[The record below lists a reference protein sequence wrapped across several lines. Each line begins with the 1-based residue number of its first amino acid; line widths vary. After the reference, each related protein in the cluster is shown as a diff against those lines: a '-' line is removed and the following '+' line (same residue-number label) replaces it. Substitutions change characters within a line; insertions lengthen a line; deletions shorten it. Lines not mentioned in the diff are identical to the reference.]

1 MVRGKAP
8 REAPVP
14 VPGESVCDGSR
25 MTSRGSL
32 VCRMEAISFLSDLI
46 VISIVNI
53 SGHFLY
59 FI

>member
-1 MVRGKAP
+1 MAREEAP

-25 MTSRGSL
+25 VPSRGPL
-32 VCRMEAISFLSDLI
+32 MCRTEAISFLSDLI
-46 VISIVNI
+46 VINIVNI
-53 SGHFLY
+53 LGHTLY